1 MKGNVV
7 IQQSFRPLTPPYK
20 IYFKEGQRRKD
31 ASEALLDALY
41 KMYYKGRGRRGNRRF
56 PYWEGPYPT
65 SKGMRP

>member
-41 KMYYKGRGRRGNRRF
+41 KIYYKGRFIRRKRSEASLNKGEARRA
-56 PYWEGPYPT
+56 
-65 SKGMRP
+65 

>member
-20 IYFKEGQRRKD
+20 MYFK
-31 ASEALLDALY
+31 
-41 KMYYKGRGRRGNRRF
+41 KGSKGKGGFIREPWF

>member
-7 IQQSFRPLTPPYK
+7 IQQSFRHLTPPYK

-41 KMYYKGRGRRGNRRF
+41 KMYYKGRCRR
-56 PYWEGPYPT
+56 T
-65 SKGMRP
+65 